1 MHFSRPATIPPSP
14 QKFRM
19 LVEWKQIATRD
30 AAFSIFHFQRTFEAL
45 RVQLLKDYPVLRD
58 MVDTKKL
65 RIAWKL
71 YRSQF
76 SEVVITRHAIG
87 HTAEFYAT
95 VESRARHA
103 THRDIFIESMML
115 NTVLSVPSF
124 GRLVS
129 IDVSGKTV
137 EKLSRIRDLIL
148 DWLAAMLTQ
157 TSNPTADLARSQQ
170 R

>member
-1 MHFSRPATIPPSP
+1 
-14 QKFRM
+14 M
-19 LVEWKQIATRD
+19 LIEWKEIAARD
-30 AAFSIFHFQRTFEAL
+30 AAFSIFHFQRTFETL
-45 RVQLLKDYPVLRD
+45 RVQLLRDYPVLRD
-58 MVDTKKL
+58 MADTKGL

-76 SEVVITRHAIG
+76 SDVVITRHAIG

-103 THRDIFIESMML
+103 THRDIFVESMMV

-129 IDVSGKTV
+129 VDVSGITV
-137 EKLSRIRDLIL
+137 VKLNRIKVLIL
-148 DWLAAMLTQ
+148 EALDSMLKRRED
-157 TSNPTADLARSQQ
+157 PTGDNAQPEPN
-170 R
+170 